1 MPKNLPV
8 LFIAGKNDPVGNMAK
23 GVEKTAQKFRGSG
36 MTDVTL
42 RLYDGRH
49 EILNEE
55 NHATVYADVRE
66 FILKNL

>member
-1 MPKNLPV
+1 
-8 LFIAGKNDPVGNMAK
+8 
-23 GVEKTAQKFRGSG
+23 

-55 NHATVYADVRE
+55 NHATVYADARA